1 MYPCHT
7 QYATRRLPK
16 GIPMSTHTTLSS
28 VIRRLH
34 DIEQL
39 YGDIAV
45 INPDRDSLDVEV
57 LDGSSE
63 EGEFQV
69 RFY

>member
-1 MYPCHT
+1 MT
-7 QYATRRLPK
+7 
-16 GIPMSTHTTLSS
+16 THTTLSS

-57 LDGSSE
+57 LADE
-63 EGEFQV
+63 EFQV
-69 RFY
+69 RF